1 MTELLY
7 YADPLLREFTTTIAS
22 IDPDRLVVTLAAT
35 AFYPEGGG
43 QPADLGTVADTPV
56 VDVQKSQ
63 NGAILHRLESPL
75 PATIK
80 PGDTVHGQVDWPHR
94 HEYMQQHTGQHVLSG
109 ALMRAANAPTVSVHQ
124 GSDVTTIEV
133 DRERLSDADL
143 QAVDDLANSIIA
155 ENRAI
160 RTRWID
166 DSELST
172 VSLRRPT
179 DRTGR
184 IRLVEIE
191 DFDLVACGG
200 VHLPRTGLL
209 NLVQLVSVE
218 RIRGRLRLGYKI
230 GDRALA
236 DYREKHRAITA
247 VADLFSARPDQAPE
261 RVAATI
267 DELKEKNGVLR
278 RRAERIATMIL
289 ATIPESDEP
298 ETLLLKQEDQ
308 EVFRAIAEGA
318 TDDSSRRLVLGNVGS
333 ERIDWAIIIG
343 SDHDFPAEALRRE
356 LLTPFGAKGGGKP
369 PLWRGVLSDTAATK
383 AKEFLSA
390 AVSVI
395 AGAHR

>member
-1 MTELLY
+1 
-7 YADPLLREFTTTIAS
+7 
-22 IDPDRLVVTLAAT
+22 
-35 AFYPEGGG
+35 
-43 QPADLGTVADTPV
+43 
-56 VDVQKSQ
+56 
-63 NGAILHRLESPL
+63 
-75 PATIK
+75 
-80 PGDTVHGQVDWPHR
+80 
-94 HEYMQQHTGQHVLSG
+94 
-109 ALMRAANAPTVSVHQ
+109 
-124 GSDVTTIEV
+124 
-133 DRERLSDADL
+133 
-143 QAVDDLANSIIA
+143 
-155 ENRAI
+155 
-160 RTRWID
+160 
-166 DSELST
+166 
-172 VSLRRPT
+172 
-179 DRTGR
+179 
-184 IRLVEIE
+184 
-191 DFDLVACGG
+191 
-200 VHLPRTGLL
+200 
-209 NLVQLVSVE
+209 VQLVSVE

-289 ATIPESDEP
+289 ATIPESDEPESDEP